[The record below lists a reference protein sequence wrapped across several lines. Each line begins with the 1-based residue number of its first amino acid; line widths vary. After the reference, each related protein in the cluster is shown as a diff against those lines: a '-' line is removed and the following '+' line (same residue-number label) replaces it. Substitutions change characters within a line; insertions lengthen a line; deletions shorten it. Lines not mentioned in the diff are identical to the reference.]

1 MNSNCSTVS
10 IVEVGPRDG
19 LQNEPAII
27 DLEVKLSL
35 IERLVDSGI
44 KRIEAGAFVHPVK
57 VPQMADSDLLF
68 QRLPQNP
75 EVCYSALVPN
85 LKGLERAIK
94 LPVNEIAVFA
104 AASEEFSRK
113 NLNASI
119 DESMQKFREV
129 IKASL
134 AHRMPVRGYIS
145 CALGCPFEGE
155 IDPQVVAALAKDLF
169 QYGCHEVCLADTIG
183 IGTTTATEKLLDA
196 CRNQGLP
203 FARLATHFHDT
214 YGQALA
220 NSKTAL
226 DMGIR
231 TFDAA
236 VGGLGGCPFAPGAT
250 GNLATED
257 LVYMLEGSGFS
268 TGINLEKLAKAGEH
282 ITAEIGRTN
291 GSRAGSALNRKSRPR
306 EC

>member
-1 MNSNCSTVS
+1 MNSNCSTVN

-19 LQNEPAII
+19 LQNESTII
-27 DLEVKLSL
+27 DLKVKLSL
-35 IERLVDSGI
+35 IEQLVDSGI
-44 KRIEAGAFVHPVK
+44 KRIEAGAFVHPAK

-68 QRLPQNP
+68 QQLPENSQ
-75 EVCYSALVPN
+75 VRYSALVPN
-85 LKGLERAIK
+85 LKGLERAIL

-119 DESMQKFREV
+119 EESMQKFREV

-134 AHRMPVRGYIS
+134 AHQIPVRGYVS
-145 CALGCPFEGE
+145 CALGCPFEGDV
-155 IDPQVVAALAKDLF
+155 DPEVVAALAKELF
-169 QYGCHEVCLADTIG
+169 KFGCHEVCLADTIG
-183 IGTTTATEKLLDA
+183 VGTTTTTVKLLNA
-196 CRNQGLP
+196 CERQDLP
-203 FARLATHFHDT
+203 LIRLAAHFHDT

-257 LVYMLEGSGFS
+257 LVYMLEG
-268 TGINLEKLAKAGEH
+268 AG
-282 ITAEIGRTN
+282 
-291 GSRAGSALNRKSRPR
+291 
-306 EC
+306 